1 MTLNLDGTAPLAR
14 RRGFSACRR
23 HVPGSPRRH
32 SRSVLHKGIG
42 GGQSSRGA
50 GPRAEVAAD
59 CLPGGFPS
67 EPLGQAGRMPERGKS
82 GYATVNASF
91 FEYYSANKEWLNM
104 TLDHIIPKSKN
115 GKDTASNLVACCFSC
130 NASKRDKLKN
140 DYVNTLKY
148 TRLNSIK
155 FGIDPDAIVDFT
167 W

>member
-1 MTLNLDGTAPLAR
+1 MKKENRIGKKFECPVCKSNFIANGWNQKYCSNKCSYFAAKFPKRGNLLPSDIIRRDGFR
-14 RRGFSACRR
+14 CYYC
-23 HVPGSPRRH
+23 
-32 SRSVLHKGIG
+32 
-42 GGQSSRGA
+42 
-50 GPRAEVAAD
+50 D
-59 CLPGGFPS
+59 
-67 EPLGQAGRMPERGKS
+67 
-82 GYATVNASF
+82 
-91 FEYYSANKEWLNM
+91 EYYSANKEWLNM